1 MFVNGLREVV
11 EVFIVGTE
19 NFRWEV
25 LFFTI
30 EVGVGK
36 FGFCLLRFSIG
47 FILNLLRDVV
57 ELVNDLF
64 EYESDFESNKLFFI
78 IVKFSFISN
87 DKSV

>member
-1 MFVNGLREVV
+1 VFVNGLREVV

-19 NFRWEV
+19 NFRWET

-36 FGFCLLRFSIG
+36 FGFRLLRFSIG

-57 ELVNDLF
+57 EFVNDLF
-64 EYESDFESNKLFFI
+64 DFESNKLFFI